1 MVQDVSRSGD
11 PASPPAVRQPA
22 DRRAVRAWITYD
34 WAISAFNT
42 LVGTFIYN
50 TYFVRAFAPNED
62 VGTALW
68 SQGVVVSALLIAVLS
83 PVIGAVADRSGRRRR
98 YLVVMTLVCA
108 AATALLTFVAPGDSH
123 AVFKA
128 LAIYVIA
135 NVAFEMATVL
145 YNAFLPEL
153 VSQDRIGRVSG
164 YGWGIG
170 YIGGLVVMVVAL
182 LFFVREGMRLPFL
195 PTAEGFNVRATNLL
209 VAVWVLVFSIPTF
222 LFVKERQTRTDR
234 VDVAGAFRELGHT
247 FREVRRYREIVKFLA
262 ARLVYND
269 ALVAVFVFGAIYATG
284 TFGMGDEE
292 RLIWGIVLNVVAGLS
307 ALVFG
312 QIDDRL
318 GGKRTLLITLGG
330 LILATGVAV
339 AAPNKTWL
347 WVAGILI
354 GLFVGPN
361 QATSRSLMGRFVPE
375 RHKGEFFGFFAF
387 SGKVTSFMGPL
398 VIGALAVPYGQRI
411 AVSSLLVFFVIG
423 ALILTTV
430 NESAGIEAARAADAG
445 PV

>member
-1 MVQDVSRSGD
+1 MTGSGGAGST
-11 PASPPAVRQPA
+11 PLPSAPA
-22 DRRAVRAWITYD
+22 DSRTVRSWISYD

-62 VGTALW
+62 IGGALW
-68 SQGVVVSALLIAVLS
+68 SRGVVASALLIAVLS
-83 PVIGAVADRSGRRRR
+83 PIVGAVADRSGRRRR
-98 YLVVMTLVCA
+98 YLILMTLVCA

-123 AVFKA
+123 AVLKA
-128 LAIYVIA
+128 LTIYVIA

-153 VSQDRIGRVSG
+153 VTDDRIGRVSG

-170 YIGGLVVMVVAL
+170 YIGGIVVMAVAL
-182 LFFVREGMRLPFL
+182 FLFVHEGTRLPFL
-195 PTAEGFNVRATNLL
+195 PTSEGFNLRATNLL
-209 VAVWVLVFSIPTF
+209 VAVWVVVFSLPMF
-222 LFVKERQTRTDR
+222 LFVKEKQKRTDR

-247 FREVRRYREIVKFLA
+247 FHEVRRYREIVKFLV

-292 RLIWGIVLNVVAGLS
+292 RMVWAIVLNIVAGLS

-312 QIDDRL
+312 LIDDRL
-318 GGKRTLLITLGG
+318 GGKKTLLITLAG
-330 LILATGVAV
+330 LILATAVAV
-339 AAPNKTWL
+339 VAPNKTWL

-375 RHKGEFFGFFAF
+375 KHKGEFFGFFAF
-387 SGKVTSFMGPL
+387 SGKVTSFMGPML
-398 VIGALAVPYGQRI
+398 IGILIVPFGQRV
-411 AVSSLLVFFVIG
+411 AVSSLLLFFIVG
-423 ALILTTV
+423 GLILMTV
-430 NESAGIEAARAADAG
+430 NEQAGIEAARAAAEES
-445 PV
+445 V